1 MGYILHGQ
9 VDFDNRIMY
18 ANHVRRWY
26 FINDANVASQS
37 TSKDFTGANPH
48 DTVIQLGPSGTP
60 ISGEVVGSTVATGNV
75 VYAGFFHRFIATLI
89 DGVLVAVGSGIISGI
104 FGLMGDAG
112 RTLASLVTMVLGYA
126 YYVYFISHR
135 GQTLGKQAIGIRVQN
150 IETGQNLDMVSA
162 ILREVVGKFIS
173 ALVLCLGY
181 FWMLWDDKKQT
192 WHDKIARSVVVKVK

>member
-1 MGYILHGQ
+1 MDDAAK
-9 VDFDNRIMY
+9 VD
-18 ANHVRRWY
+18 
-26 FINDANVASQS
+26 
-37 TSKDFTGANPH
+37 TSKDLTGANPY
-48 DTVIQLGPSGTP
+48 DTVVQPSSNSASV
-60 ISGEVVGSTVATGNV
+60 SGEVVGATVAPGSV
-75 VYAGFFHRFIATLI
+75 VYAGFFHRLVAGFI
-89 DGVLVAVGSGIISGI
+89 DGVLVAVGSGIISGV

-112 RTLASLVTMVLGYA
+112 KTLASLVTMVLGYA

-135 GQTLGKQAIGIRVQN
+135 GQTLGKQAMGIRVQN

-192 WHDKIARSVVVKVK
+192 WHDKIAKSVVVKVN

>member
-1 MGYILHGQ
+1 MDDAAK
-9 VDFDNRIMY
+9 VD
-18 ANHVRRWY
+18 
-26 FINDANVASQS
+26 
-37 TSKDFTGANPH
+37 TSKDLTGANPY
-48 DTVIQLGPSGTP
+48 DTVVQPSSNSAP
-60 ISGEVVGSTVATGNV
+60 VSGEVVGARVAPGNV
-75 VYAGFFHRFIATLI
+75 VYAGFFHRLVAGLI

-135 GQTLGKQAIGIRVQN
+135 GQTLGKQAVGIRVQN

-192 WHDKIARSVVVKVK
+192 WHDKIAKSVVVKVN